1 MTVRF
6 PVSYGRLWKDFPP
19 HQNPSSQN
27 PVGKTFPV
35 PSQYCP
41 GGQSIQS
48 VSAKAPENGMQ
59 QISFIFKY
67 CQVAV
72 RRLNFTS
79 QILIHLQCSYK
90 LEISSSKSP
99 TKVSWKLSFYAV
111 SFDSISK
118 FINFFMKGDILTL
131 KNLYM
136 TYPRILFKKY
146 NTQFL
151 LTPMD
156 NYIDKVCDVFNALM
170 YTRLFSPSVIF
181 TLLPVL
187 QMASPSLKFAQIQ
200 LC

>member
-1 MTVRF
+1 MTWYYSVHGIALLKFLKFHFCINKVPKSFWEKTAYLVVPLMTVRF

-79 QILIHLQCSYK
+79 QILNK
-90 LEISSSKSP
+90 LY
-99 TKVSWKLSFYAV
+99 VYNV
-111 SFDSISK
+111 V
-118 FINFFMKGDILTL
+118 IN
-131 KNLYM
+131 
-136 TYPRILFKKY
+136 
-146 NTQFL
+146 
-151 LTPMD
+151 
-156 NYIDKVCDVFNALM
+156 
-170 YTRLFSPSVIF
+170 
-181 TLLPVL
+181 
-187 QMASPSLKFAQIQ
+187 
-200 LC
+200 